1 MIIKLDKVKRHFG
14 PVKAVDNISFG
25 FDRGT
30 ICGFIGPNGA
40 GKTTTMR
47 ILATVDV
54 PQAGEA
60 DICGHSVIDYP
71 DLVRKKIGFMP
82 DYFGTYNHMTV
93 WEYLDFFALTYGL
106 RGKNRFNRIRRV
118 MDFTDLK
125 PLAHRDISV
134 LSKGM
139 KQRLSLGRALINDP
153 EVLILDEPAAGLDPR
168 ARIEVLEL
176 IQELAANGKALLVSS
191 HILTELSKICHEVV
205 IIDRGKI
212 KLTGTM
218 SEIRHHLRSGKFNRG
233 TAGQAD
239 GASAKKVTITFSK
252 PAKDAEKLMLE
263 QPGVQDV
270 RIIGTEALVEHLG
283 SQESLANL
291 LKALVMAE
299 WPVIGFKS
307 EQEGLEDVF
316 MAVTEGG
323 ME

>member
-1 MIIKLDKVKRHFG
+1 M
-14 PVKAVDNISFG
+14 
-25 FDRGT
+25 
-30 ICGFIGPNGA
+30 
-40 GKTTTMR
+40 
-47 ILATVDV
+47 
-54 PQAGEA
+54 
-60 DICGHSVIDYP
+60 
-71 DLVRKKIGFMP
+71 
-82 DYFGTYNHMTV
+82 
-93 WEYLDFFALTYGL
+93 
-106 RGKNRFNRIRRV
+106 
-118 MDFTDLK
+118 
-125 PLAHRDISV
+125 
-134 LSKGM
+134 
-139 KQRLSLGRALINDP
+139 
-153 EVLILDEPAAGLDPR
+153 
-168 ARIEVLEL
+168 LEL

-218 SEIRHHLRSGKFNRG
+218 SEIRHHLRSGKFNRPN
-233 TAGQAD
+233 ADQAD

-252 PAKDAEKLMLE
+252 PATDAEKLMLE